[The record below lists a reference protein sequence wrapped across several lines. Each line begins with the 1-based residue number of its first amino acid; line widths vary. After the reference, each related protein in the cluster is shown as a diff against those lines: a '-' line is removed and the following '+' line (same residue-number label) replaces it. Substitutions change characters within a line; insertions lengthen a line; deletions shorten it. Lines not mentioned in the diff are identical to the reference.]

1 MKYTVKDRQTVA
13 DIALQVCGSVEA
25 VWEICR
31 LNDVALSA
39 ELPVGR
45 VLELP
50 TVVDGRLVNYYSVHR
65 LAPATAVTTL
75 PADDLMTIEGDESI
89 VCINTNEVMIKIN

>member
-1 MKYTVKDRQTVA
+1 MKCTVKDRQTVA
-13 DIALQVCGSVEA
+13 DIALQACGGVEA

-39 ELPVGR
+39 ELPIGR

-50 TVVDGRLVNYYSVHR
+50 AVVDGRVVDYYSVHR
-65 LAPATAVTTL
+65 LTPATAVTTL
-75 PADDLMTIEGDESI
+75 PADDLMTIQGDEPI
-89 VCINTNEVMIKIN
+89 VCINTNEIMIKIN